1 MGQEVM
7 GPSARPDCFCPTW
20 GSVGSK
26 TRVQSSGPDALSAR
40 LEELG
45 KILEQDER
53 VLFSYLF
60 GSLARG
66 RSTPLSDVD
75 LAVYLADGVDP
86 AVTKLDLLGLACD
99 TLGTEEMDLVVLNK
113 ASLSL
118 ALRIVRDR
126 RVLSERDRCLRA
138 RFESLTLRKGW
149 DFEVK
154 ERAIL
159 ERRYGLGHR

>member
-1 MGQEVM
+1 M
-7 GPSARPDCFCPTW
+7 
-20 GSVGSK
+20 
-26 TRVQSSGPDALSAR
+26 QSSGPDALSAR